1 MPKIIENLP
10 HRLLEETQRQIEEV
24 GYGSLNIRTVAKNCG
39 VGVGT
44 VYNYYCSKD
53 ELVAAFLLED
63 WSRCMDNIN
72 VYSEKADDPESVL
85 HVVYNEITAYTLRH
99 RAIFCDK
106 DAAIAF
112 AGSLV
117 RYHNLLRTQLA
128 QALRRFCCDGFMAE
142 FVAEAMLTWT
152 VEGAPFADIFGQLR
166 KLF

>member
-72 VYSEKADDPESVL
+72 VCLEKLDALEATL
-85 HVVYNEITAYTLRH
+85 HTVYEELTAYTLRH
-99 RAIFCDK
+99 RTIFRDK

-128 QALRRFCCDGFMAE
+128 QPLRRFCRDGFMAE

-152 VEGAPFADIFGQLR
+152 VDGRSFEDIYGQLR